1 MVPLLHLIICPD
13 VLERYVLTSQQLVP
27 VPDKLVDE
35 DKIERGS
42 GGHHQ
47 EDGGDVAAVPAGV
60 HRPVFITGEEGA
72 ELSLDLLPQLQQL
85 LVSEVEGEGREAGV
99 HQDLAPQ
106 LQLRHLG
113 WVTGVPA
120 VPG

>member
-1 MVPLLHLIICPD
+1 M
-13 VLERYVLTSQQLVP
+13 
-27 VPDKLVDE
+27 PDKLVDE

-72 ELSLDLLPQLQQL
+72 ELSLDLLPELQQL
-85 LVSEVEGEGREAGV
+85 LVSQLEGERREARV
-99 HQDLAPQ
+99 HQDLAPL
-106 LQLRHLG
+106 LQLGHLG
-113 WVTGVPA
+113 GVTVVPA